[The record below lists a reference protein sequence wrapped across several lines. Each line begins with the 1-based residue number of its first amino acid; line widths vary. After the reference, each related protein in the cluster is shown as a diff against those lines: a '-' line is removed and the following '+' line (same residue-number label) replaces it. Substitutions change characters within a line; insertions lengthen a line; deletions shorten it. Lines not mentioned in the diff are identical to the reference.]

1 MGEEMQDFRQPDW
14 RKAISEDR
22 DRMQSRWLVGVV
34 GSLLV
39 GWSGWTLYLALP
51 MARQFPAFILGAIAI
66 SVAFAGVVLALKAAT
81 PAGAMCGGMIC
92 LILTYWTGA
101 YHDSV
106 ARTALTPLAA
116 LFVLTFLAT
125 RAGKLRKVMAG
136 LAEGKRGR
144 TAAQV
149 IANLGFS
156 ALCVNSWMYIA
167 VLWGFSRCCDS
178 GIGNVWVEWIL
189 EVMCLAALVEATA
202 DTVSSE
208 IGQAYGG
215 QPVLL
220 VGMKRVAPGTDG
232 AVSVLGTCAG
242 IAAGVVVASVGVWAM
257 HLHAKEALVAVGG
270 GTLGLFFDSLL
281 GATVERRGWIGND
294 LVNFTSTVF
303 AAVTAA
309 LAYRYLVF

>member
-1 MGEEMQDFRQPDW
+1 MSEGLSA
-14 RKAISEDR
+14 KAIPAGR
-22 DRMQSRWLVGVV
+22 DRWQSQGLMWVV
-34 GSLLV
+34 GALV
-39 GWSGWTLYLALP
+39 VWMGMWALRFAYNGFSDAP
-51 MARQFPAFILGAIAI
+51 VASVTGVMV
-66 SVAFAGVVLALKAAT
+66 SVAFAIAVWKLRAAT
-81 PAGAMCGGMIC
+81 IAGALFGGLIS
-92 LILTYWTGA
+92 LILTFWTI
-101 YHDSV
+101 
-106 ARTALTPLAA
+106 LPLGWRQGTGLAPLVA
-116 LFVLTFLAT
+116 LFLLTFVAT
-125 RAGKLRKVMAG
+125 RSGRRRGVIESEKERRK
-136 LAEGKRGR
+136 GR
-144 TAAQV
+144 NAAQV
-149 IANLGFS
+149 LANLS
-156 ALCVNSWMYIA
+156 VAALSVSTLGYSL
-167 VLWGFSRCCDS
+167 VLRGQACC
-178 GIGNVWVEWIL
+178 GAGYYKGWVVPAMG
-189 EVMCLAALVEATA
+189 VMCLAALVEATA